1 MQVQGKNTR
10 PSRIGILI
18 EGGSPIRSRIIHE
31 DVQMGFTLLEFL
43 GEALAVFKLVEIG
56 GDRMGGPRAL
66 VVRNV
71 STLR

>member
-1 MQVQGKNTR
+1 
-10 PSRIGILI
+10 
-18 EGGSPIRSRIIHE
+18 
-31 DVQMGFTLLEFL
+31 MGFTLLEFL